1 MNRQQRLRYIFQ
13 ILAVTIIAGSFPG
26 CSRDKPE
33 APVVLFLCPH
43 NASKS
48 IMAAAHFERLSAER
62 GLAVD
67 ATSAGT
73 HPGEAVDP
81 RVIELLGE
89 NGVVVEDHTPVR
101 VTVDQMKSAFRVIS
115 LGCDPNDLP
124 SSGTPIVRWD
134 EVPLPSL
141 DLRAAHDDIVAR
153 VEALVAELSR

>member
-1 MNRQQRLRYIFQ
+1 M
-13 ILAVTIIAGSFPG
+13 TIIAGSFPG
-26 CSRDKPE
+26 CSRDEPE

-48 IMAAAHFERLSAER
+48 IMAAAQFQRLAAEQ
-62 GLAVD
+62 GLEVD

-89 NGVVVEDHTPVR
+89 NGITVEEHTPIR
-101 VTVDQMKSAFRVIS
+101 VTVEQMKSAYLVIS
-115 LGCDPNDLP
+115 LGCDPTDLP
-124 SSGTPIVRWD
+124 SSETPIIRWD
-134 EVPLPSL
+134 DVPPPSL